1 MLRAIATSQFRKD
14 YKRAIKRGKDI
25 AKLDDIIRK
34 LATGQPLDIRHR
46 DHALV
51 GNWASFRECHIEP
64 DWLLI
69 YRIESD
75 VLVLTWIFHA
85 NLKNPGWLQY

>member
-14 YKRAIKRGKDI
+14 YKRAIKRYKNI

-34 LATGQPLDIRHR
+34 LATGEPLDIRHR

-75 VLVLTWIFHA
+75 VLVLTLVRTGTHGDFA
-85 NLKNPGWLQY
+85 F

>member
-34 LATGQPLDIRHR
+34 LATGEPLDIRHR

-75 VLVLTWIFHA
+75 VLVLTLARTGTHGDFA
-85 NLKNPGWLQY
+85 F

>member
-34 LATGQPLDIRHR
+34 LATGEPLDIRHR

-51 GNWASFRECHIEP
+51 GNWASLSYGKPLE
-64 DWLLI
+64 L
-69 YRIESD
+69 
-75 VLVLTWIFHA
+75 
-85 NLKNPGWLQY
+85 

>member
-14 YKRAIKRGKDI
+14 YKRAINRGKDI

-34 LATGQPLDIRHR
+34 LARGEPLDIRHR

-69 YRIESD
+69 YRIETD
-75 VLVLTWIFHA
+75 VLVLTLARTGTHGDFA
-85 NLKNPGWLQY
+85 F

>member
-34 LATGQPLDIRHR
+34 LATGEPLDIRHR

-75 VLVLTWIFHA
+75 VLVLTLVRTGTHGDFA
-85 NLKNPGWLQY
+85 F

>member
-14 YKRAIKRGKDI
+14 YKRAIKRGKNI

-34 LATGQPLDIRHR
+34 LARGEPLDIRHR

-69 YRIESD
+69 YRIETD
-75 VLVLTWIFHA
+75 VLVLTLARTGTHGDFA
-85 NLKNPGWLQY
+85 F

>member
-34 LATGQPLDIRHR
+34 LARGEPLDIRHR

-69 YRIESD
+69 YRIEPD
-75 VLVLTWIFHA
+75 VLVLTLARTGTHGDFA
-85 NLKNPGWLQY
+85 F

>member
-1 MLRAIATSQFRKD
+1 MLRAIATTQFRKD

-34 LATGQPLDIRHR
+34 LARGEPLDIRHR

-51 GNWASFRECHIEP
+51 GNWSSFRECHIEP

-69 YRIESD
+69 YRIETD
-75 VLVLTWIFHA
+75 ILVLTLARTGTHGDFA
-85 NLKNPGWLQY
+85 F

>member
-14 YKRAIKRGKDI
+14 YKRAIKRGKNI

-34 LATGQPLDIRHR
+34 LATGEPLDIRHR

-75 VLVLTWIFHA
+75 VLVLTLARTGTHGDFA
-85 NLKNPGWLQY
+85 F

>member
-14 YKRAIKRGKDI
+14 YKRAIKRDKNI

-34 LATGQPLDIRHR
+34 LATGEPLDIRHR

-75 VLVLTWIFHA
+75 VLVLTLVRTGTHGDFA
-85 NLKNPGWLQY
+85 F

>member
-25 AKLDDIIRK
+25 AKLDDISRK
-34 LATGQPLDIRHR
+34 LATGEPLDIRHR

-75 VLVLTWIFHA
+75 VLVLTLVRTGTHGDFA
-85 NLKNPGWLQY
+85 F

>member
-1 MLRAIATSQFRKD
+1 MLRAIVTSQFRKD

-34 LATGQPLDIRHR
+34 LASGEPLDIRHR
-46 DHALV
+46 DLVLV

-69 YRIESD
+69 YRIETD
-75 VLVLTWIFHA
+75 VLVLTLVRTGTHGDFA
-85 NLKNPGWLQY
+85 F

>member
-34 LATGQPLDIRHR
+34 LATGEPLDIRHR

-75 VLVLTWIFHA
+75 VLVLTLARTGTHGDLAF
-85 NLKNPGWLQY
+85 

>member
-1 MLRAIATSQFRKD
+1 MLRTIATSQFRKD

-64 DWLLI
+64 NWLLI
-69 YRIESD
+69 DRIESD
-75 VLVLTWIFHA
+75 VLVLTLVRTGTHGDFA
-85 NLKNPGWLQY
+85 F

>member
-14 YKRAIKRGKDI
+14 YKRAIKRSKNI

-34 LATGQPLDIRHR
+34 LARGEPLDIRHR

-69 YRIESD
+69 YRIETD
-75 VLVLTWIFHA
+75 VLVLTLARTGTHGDFA
-85 NLKNPGWLQY
+85 F

>member
-14 YKRAIKRGKDI
+14 YKRAIKRGKNI

-34 LATGQPLDIRHR
+34 LATGEPLDIRHR

-75 VLVLTWIFHA
+75 VLVLTLVRTGTHGDFA
-85 NLKNPGWLQY
+85 F

>member
-75 VLVLTWIFHA
+75 VLVLTLVRMGTHGNFA
-85 NLKNPGWLQY
+85 F

>member
-25 AKLDDIIRK
+25 AKLDEIIRK
-34 LATGQPLDIRHR
+34 LARGEPLDIRHR

-69 YRIESD
+69 YRIETD
-75 VLVLTWIFHA
+75 VLVLTLARTGTHGDFA
-85 NLKNPGWLQY
+85 F

>member
-75 VLVLTWIFHA
+75 VLVLTLVRTGTHGDFA
-85 NLKNPGWLQY
+85 F

>member
-34 LATGQPLDIRHR
+34 LATGEPLDIRHR

-69 YRIESD
+69 YRIESE
-75 VLVLTWIFHA
+75 VLVLTLVRTGTHGDFA
-85 NLKNPGWLQY
+85 F

>member
-34 LATGQPLDIRHR
+34 LATGEPLDIRHR

-75 VLVLTWIFHA
+75 VLVLTLVRTETHGDLAF
-85 NLKNPGWLQY
+85 

>member
-14 YKRAIKRGKDI
+14 YKRAIKRDKDI

-75 VLVLTWIFHA
+75 VLVLTLVRTGTHGDFA
-85 NLKNPGWLQY
+85 F

>member
-14 YKRAIKRGKDI
+14 YKRAIKCGKDI
-25 AKLDDIIRK
+25 AKFDDIIRK

-64 DWLLI
+64 NWLLI
-69 YRIESD
+69 DRIESD
-75 VLVLTWIFHA
+75 VLVLTLVRTGTHGDFA
-85 NLKNPGWLQY
+85 F

>member
-34 LATGQPLDIRHR
+34 LATGEPLDIRHR

-69 YRIESD
+69 YRIECD
-75 VLVLTWIFHA
+75 VLVLTLVRTGTHGDFA
-85 NLKNPGWLQY
+85 F

>member
-14 YKRAIKRGKDI
+14 YKRAIKRDKDI

-34 LATGQPLDIRHR
+34 LATGSPLDIRHR

-51 GNWASFRECHIEP
+51 GNWAFFRECHIEP

-75 VLVLTWIFHA
+75 VLVLTLVRTGTHGDFA
-85 NLKNPGWLQY
+85 F

>member
-14 YKRAIKRGKDI
+14 YKRAIKRGKNI
-25 AKLDDIIRK
+25 AKSDDIIRK
-34 LATGQPLDIRHR
+34 LARGEPLDIRHR

-69 YRIESD
+69 YRIETD
-75 VLVLTWIFHA
+75 VLVLTLARTGTHGDFA
-85 NLKNPGWLQY
+85 F

>member
-34 LATGQPLDIRHR
+34 LATGEPLDIRHR

-69 YRIESD
+69 YRIETD
-75 VLVLTWIFHA
+75 VLVLTLVRTGTHGDFA
-85 NLKNPGWLQY
+85 F

>member
-14 YKRAIKRGKDI
+14 YKRAIKRGKGI

-75 VLVLTWIFHA
+75 GLVLTLVRTGTHGDFA
-85 NLKNPGWLQY
+85 F

>member
-75 VLVLTWIFHA
+75 VLVLTLARTGTHGDFA
-85 NLKNPGWLQY
+85 F

>member
-1 MLRAIATSQFRKD
+1 MLRAIATSQFRKA

-34 LATGQPLDIRHR
+34 LATDQPLDIRHR

-75 VLVLTWIFHA
+75 VLVLTLVRTGTHGDFA
-85 NLKNPGWLQY
+85 F

>member
-14 YKRAIKRGKDI
+14 YKRAIKRGKGI

-75 VLVLTWIFHA
+75 VLVLTLVRTGTHGDFA
-85 NLKNPGWLQY
+85 F

>member
-51 GNWASFRECHIEP
+51 LWEIGLPF
-64 DWLLI
+64 
-69 YRIESD
+69 ESA
-75 VLVLTWIFHA
+75 IS
-85 NLKNPGWLQY
+85 NPIGY

>member
-1 MLRAIATSQFRKD
+1 MLRAIATTQFRKD
-14 YKRAIKRGKDI
+14 YKRAIKRDKDI

-34 LATGQPLDIRHR
+34 LARGEPLDIRHR

-51 GNWASFRECHIEP
+51 GNWSSFRECHIEP

-69 YRIESD
+69 YRIETD
-75 VLVLTWIFHA
+75 VLVLTLVRTGTHGDFA
-85 NLKNPGWLQY
+85 F